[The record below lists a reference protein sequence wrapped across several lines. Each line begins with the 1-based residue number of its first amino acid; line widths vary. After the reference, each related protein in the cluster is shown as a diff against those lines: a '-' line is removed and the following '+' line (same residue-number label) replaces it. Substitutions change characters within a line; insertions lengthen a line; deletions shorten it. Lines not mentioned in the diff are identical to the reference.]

1 MPRSRTDPEKIAGLQ
16 ADGDAARTVKPAA
29 GTRASVSS
37 AALRAGGIHRR
48 QTRTTD
54 LMHGASNRLLA
65 AMLDGRADQPTADE
79 VGGTHLRGSMD
90 QPLIQL
96 AGAAVRRETV
106 RAVTN

>member
-1 MPRSRTDPEKIAGLQ
+1 
-16 ADGDAARTVKPAA
+16 
-29 GTRASVSS
+29 SS

-90 QPLIQL
+90 PPLIQL
-96 AGAAVRRETV
+96 GGAAVRRETV
-106 RAVTN
+106 RAVTNEDARYIVLQGRCADCARRGSADDAA